1 MTTSSQVLKWR
12 LDQLAR
18 VHRDALKVKDPGARC
33 QLLSDVA
40 LRYLQVARRAL
51 NNSLELS
58 KELKEGLT

>member
-40 LRYLQVARRAL
+40 SGYFQVARQAF
-51 NNSLELS
+51 NNYLELS
-58 KELKEGLT
+58 KELKEWLT